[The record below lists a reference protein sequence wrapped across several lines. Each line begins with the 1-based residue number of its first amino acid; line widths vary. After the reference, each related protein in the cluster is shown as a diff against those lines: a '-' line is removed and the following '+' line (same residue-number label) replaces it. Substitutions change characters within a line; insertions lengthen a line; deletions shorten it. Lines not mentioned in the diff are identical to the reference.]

1 MKIFLTLFAIT
12 TVLII
17 VYAMWGRAW
26 LKKQPFAKPFFDLME
41 PIELFL
47 FKNSETIL
55 FARLKIFTG
64 VMLAALTYLGAFDFS
79 SVAFVRTLI
88 PEDHQNLF
96 DGAVTAVPI
105 IVPLLISL
113 VGAIDE
119 WLRNRT
125 TKPIEL
131 VAVNES
137 TAPAEV
143 KEAIEAADAVK
154 AEAVAV
160 VKENTP

>member
-1 MKIFLTLFAIT
+1 MKTFLVLFALAS
-12 TVLII
+12 VAAI

-26 LKKQPFAKPFFDLME
+26 LKKQPFAKPFFDFVE

-64 VMLAALTYLGAFDFS
+64 VMLAVLTYMGAFDFS
-79 SVAFVRTLI
+79 SVAFVRALI
-88 PEDHQNLF
+88 PEEHQKIF
-96 DGAVTAVPI
+96 DGAVAAVPV

-137 TAPAEV
+137 TASAEV